1 MTRISFR
8 SALRRPV
15 SKRRP
20 RCPLGVEALEF
31 RELLSGNPIPIA
43 PSDAFAHVTTDNVPG
58 QDGEAYAS
66 SQVEPYVAVNPHDPK
81 NIVSVW
87 QQDRWSTGAS
97 RGLQGGVSTDG
108 TRLWLVDELPTET
121 PEGTPCPRSC

>member
-8 SALRRPV
+8 PALRRPS

-20 RCPLGVEALEF
+20 RCPLGVEALEH

-43 PSDAFAHVTTDNVPG
+43 PSDAFANVTSDNVPA
-58 QDGEAYAS
+58 QDGHNYAS

-87 QQDRWSTGAS
+87 QQDHWSTGAS

-108 TRLWLVDELPTET
+108 GKTWTQIVIPGVSQTT
-121 PEGTPCPRSC
+121 